1 MSTEKNSWVKDLLVA
16 FAATTLSIILT
27 FGTTGVINRV
37 KQKQERK
44 LTALMVM
51 SSIEQFARDLE
62 TVEEYAATRDSIAAW
77 LLSIP
82 VEDVA
87 KYDDGPLE
95 DVYYEA
101 INLVSINH
109 DRTSETIFTSHIDTW
124 KNMGNFKFIDGVG
137 SSFSSMNSIEEH
149 YNNWVHSLSE
159 ANDRIALHPS
169 DYPGNTKMAKI
180 LGNEEMRTELRQ
192 IHRVRGFLSYYAAVL
207 RADNLNNMRLIGISE
222 KEVMDFTNDLGAA
235 DDYEE
240 EILNQEDFEK
250 PDIDVDSVTA
260 NHAFVRQIDS
270 LRQAKKGAGK

>member
-1 MSTEKNSWVKDLLVA
+1 M
-16 FAATTLSIILT
+16 
-27 FGTTGVINRV
+27 
-37 KQKQERK
+37 
-44 LTALMVM
+44 
-51 SSIEQFARDLE
+51 
-62 TVEEYAATRDSIAAW
+62 
-77 LLSIP
+77 
-82 VEDVA
+82 
-87 KYDDGPLE
+87 
-95 DVYYEA
+95 
-101 INLVSINH
+101 
-109 DRTSETIFTSHIDTW
+109 DR
-124 KNMGNFKFIDGVG
+124 
-137 SSFSSMNSIEEH
+137 NSIEEQ

-240 EILNQEDFEK
+240 EILNQVDFEK

-260 NHAFVRQIDS
+260 NHAFVRQLDS
-270 LRQAKKGAGK
+270 LLRVKKGTRK